1 MSKINLLSVFFLIV
15 LFGCAN
21 TYKLEK
27 KAVLSFTESS
37 YNSWSSGVK
46 GGGSGYNVFLKMDEG
61 DISDDK
67 KIELKGVYF
76 KGKYANLKL
85 QGLGSYQ
92 AFFKNNSNSDRL
104 VSDANNEG
112 EKEVIKEEEI
122 PFVLNENE
130 AVVSCLINEKLTY
143 FKIVLTKKKTIGF
156 PM

>member
-15 LFGCAN
+15 FFGCAN
-21 TYKLEK
+21 TYKLEN

-37 YNSWSSGVK
+37 YNSWFSGVK
-46 GGGSGYNVFLKMDEG
+46 GGGSGYSVFLKMDE
-61 DISDDK
+61 SDVLNAE

-76 KGKYANLKL
+76 KEKYANLKL

-92 AFFKNNSNSDRL
+92 AFFKRKGDSGML
-104 VSDANNEG
+104 PIKVK
-112 EKEVIKEEEI
+112 KEVIKEEKI

-130 AVVSCLINEKLTY
+130 AVVSCLINGKQKY
-143 FKIVLTKKKTIGF
+143 IKVVLTKKKTRGI